1 MVDKNINLFILSKK
15 RFNKYVAKAL
25 NKFLNHSMWLFS
37 HIKQLLLL
45 LDIIMVL

>member
-1 MVDKNINLFILSKK
+1 MIDENINLFRLSKK
-15 RFNKYVAKAL
+15 QFNKYVAKAL
-25 NKFLNHSMWLFS
+25 NKFLNHSIWIFS